1 MSNQK
6 DKEKAAKAAVG
17 HKGRILRWMPLGLL
31 LLLLIFGVSQGW
43 HHHLSL
49 SEIIRNKQLLQDW
62 VVNHPARIAVVY
74 MTIYIVA
81 VAVSFPGA
89 SLITIAGG
97 FMFGWLFGGMMTIVS
112 ATIGATVLFV
122 AARSSLGA
130 TLKER
135 AGPFI
140 GKMASGFRQN
150 AFSYLLFLRLTPVFP
165 FWLVNI
171 APALFNV
178 SLPTYLLATFI
189 GILPGTFAYTFV
201 GAGLGSVVEA
211 QEALNPG
218 CAAAGTC
225 EIELRALIT
234 PEIIWA
240 LIALGIVALIPAL
253 TNHLRQRLAAQGGVG
268 EPHVNRDNNR

>member
-6 DKEKAAKAAVG
+6 DKEKAAKAAGG
-17 HKGRILRWMPLGLL
+17 HKGRMLRWMPLGLL
-31 LLLLIFGVSQGW
+31 LVLLILGVSQGW

-62 VVNHPARIAVVY
+62 VVNHPVRIAVVY

-112 ATIGATVLFV
+112 ATIGATVLFI

-178 SLPTYLLATFI
+178 SLPTYLMATFI

-234 PEIIWA
+234 PEIVWA

-253 TNHLRQRLAAQGGVG
+253 TNHLRQRLAAQGGAG

>member
-253 TNHLRQRLAAQGGVG
+253 TNHLRQRLAAQGGAG

>member
-6 DKEKAAKAAVG
+6 DKEKAAKAAG
-17 HKGRILRWMPLGLL
+17 GRKGRMLRWMPLGLL
-31 LLLLIFGVSQGW
+31 LVLLILGVSQGW

-62 VVNHPARIAVVY
+62 VVNHPVRIAVVY

-112 ATIGATVLFV
+112 ATIGATVLFI

-178 SLPTYLLATFI
+178 SLPTYLMATFI

-234 PEIIWA
+234 PEIVWA

-253 TNHLRQRLAAQGGVG
+253 TNHLRQRLAAQGGAG